1 MDLLVKYQI
10 PKEIK
15 DYQDI
20 KEGLRSVDLMSNEW
34 DPVGYNQN
42 ARFVSD
48 LGEPVLQLLNPKP
61 GETVLDLGCGDGE
74 LMKFIYENISKKVR
88 GLEISKD
95 NVQKCIQKGL
105 TVIEGNAEMD
115 LQQFPSNSFD
125 YVILSQT
132 LQAFLN
138 PEKVIS
144 DLLRIGKTSIVTIPN
159 FGFWKVRFNLLFKGT
174 MPVTKTLPN
183 EWYNTPNLHMCSI
196 KDFVNFCNDRKINL
210 FKSLALTNNKVS
222 SINKFN
228 LNFKN
233 LTSELGIF
241 LIEK

>member
-1 MDLLVKYQI
+1 M
-10 PKEIK
+10 KEEFKIIADSIEREK
-15 DYQDI
+15 SI
-20 KEGLRSVDLMSNEW
+20 
-34 DPVGYNQN
+34 
-42 ARFVSD
+42 
-48 LGEPVLQLLNPKP
+48 
-61 GETVLDLGCGDGE
+61 LDVGCGDGE
-74 LMKFIYENISKKVR
+74 LMKFIYENISKKIR

-196 KDFVNFCNDRKINL
+196 KDFVNFCNNRKINL

>member
-1 MDLLVKYQI
+1 M
-10 PKEIK
+10 KEEFKIIANSIQREK
-15 DYQDI
+15 SI
-20 KEGLRSVDLMSNEW
+20 
-34 DPVGYNQN
+34 
-42 ARFVSD
+42 
-48 LGEPVLQLLNPKP
+48 
-61 GETVLDLGCGDGE
+61 LDVGCGDGE
-74 LMKFIYENISKKVR
+74 LMKFIYENISKKIR

-105 TVIEGNAEMD
+105 TVIEGNAEID
-115 LQQFPSNSFD
+115 LQQFPNNSFD

-183 EWYNTPNLHMCSI
+183 KWYNTPNLHMCSI